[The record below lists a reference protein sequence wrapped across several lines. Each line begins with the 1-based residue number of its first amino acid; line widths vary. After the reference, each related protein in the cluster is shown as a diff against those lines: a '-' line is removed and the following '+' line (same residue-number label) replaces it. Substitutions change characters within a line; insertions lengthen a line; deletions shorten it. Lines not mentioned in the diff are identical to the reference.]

1 MDSQT
6 ESNVEV
12 RCGFC
17 GKSRA
22 DVRTILT
29 AGDSA
34 ICDECVSLAMDTLGR
49 ESGNLVIRVAY
60 FLFKCAARFAPLV
73 NRRNR

>member
-1 MDSQT
+1 MQSQT
-6 ESNVEV
+6 ESNLEV

-29 AGDSA
+29 ARDSA

-60 FLFKCAARFAPLV
+60 VLFRCVARFAPLV
-73 NRRNR
+73 NFRKR